1 MSRVGKLPV
10 ELPQGV
16 SVEFDGKQIK
26 VKGKKGELL
35 LPVTQAVVVT
45 VENNQIVVKPAND
58 SKVSRSMWGT
68 TRANVRN
75 MVVGVTTGFTKILEV
90 KGVGY
95 RLAVAGRYLSMT
107 LGFSHEV
114 RYTIPAGIEMSV
126 DKQTILT
133 ITGMNKQLVGQ
144 VASEIRALRKPEP
157 YKGKGFRYQGEYV
170 PMKEGKKK

>member
-10 ELPQGV
+10 SLPQGV
-16 SVEFDGKQIK
+16 TAGYDGKVVN
-26 VKGKKGELL
+26 VKGAKGELQ
-35 LPVTQAVVVT
+35 LPITSAVIVTI
-45 VENNQIVVKPAND
+45 ENNEIVVKPAND
-58 SKVSRSMWGT
+58 SKVSRAMWGT

-75 MVVGVTTGFTKILEV
+75 MVVGVTTGFTKVLDV

-95 RLAVAGRYLSMT
+95 RLAVTGRFLSLT

-114 RYTIPAGIEMSV
+114 RYAIPEGIEMSV

-133 ITGMNKQLVGQ
+133 ISGVSKQLVGQ

-157 YKGKGFRYQGEYV
+157 YKGKGIRYQGEYV